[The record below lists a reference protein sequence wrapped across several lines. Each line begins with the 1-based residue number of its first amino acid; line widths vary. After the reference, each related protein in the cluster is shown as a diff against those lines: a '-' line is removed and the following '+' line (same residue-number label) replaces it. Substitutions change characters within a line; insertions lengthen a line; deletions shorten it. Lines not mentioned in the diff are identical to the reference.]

1 MTIGHDIKG
10 TSYCEFYNGTACP
23 ESQPGCIEREE
34 CSPSEPDKRNHCYVV
49 WKYDRETKKSTAVL
63 KVCSLLIFTHYT
75 LDSFQLKSLNDKF
88 INKYHDYYH
97 INLRKIM

>member
-1 MTIGHDIKG
+1 MTLGHDIKG

-49 WKYDRETKKSTAVL
+49 WKYDKETKKSTAVL
-63 KVCSLLIFTHYT
+63 KVCSLFTFYRKLYILHIYDSNYQLIIDMRF
-75 LDSFQLKSLNDKF
+75 
-88 INKYHDYYH
+88 
-97 INLRKIM
+97 